1 MCKEIVNLTLKNE
14 MHYERKSVLDTPFKE
29 IIQNNPF
36 YLITLCWNKCHGVL
50 YINFRQQ
57 YTLWESTRTIQLV
70 LNVYYV

>member
-36 YLITLCWNKCHGVL
+36 YLTFML
-50 YINFRQQ
+50 
-57 YTLWESTRTIQLV
+57 E
-70 LNVYYV
+70 

>member
-36 YLITLCWNKCHGVL
+36 YLITFML
-50 YINFRQQ
+50 
-57 YTLWESTRTIQLV
+57 E
-70 LNVYYV
+70 